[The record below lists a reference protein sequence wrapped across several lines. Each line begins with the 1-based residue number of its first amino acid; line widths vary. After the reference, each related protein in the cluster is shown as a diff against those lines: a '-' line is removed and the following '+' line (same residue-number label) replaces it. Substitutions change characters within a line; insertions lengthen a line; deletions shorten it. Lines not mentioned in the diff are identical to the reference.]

1 MCVYMCH
8 LAKRVQIGKVMR
20 EPDWPCNCR
29 EVWYWHARGKYL
41 GPLRWTWQRQGTWL
55 AVRDLTDWA
64 AVFRE
69 FRLWNLEREDST
81 EVPYFLCLLLTPFSL
96 SPLGLDVN
104 GKTAREV
111 AVFKVEWV
119 PVSLSL
125 SSLLLSKHWVAA
137 PLSGRDSCGDATG
150 KKQGGFC
157 WLLSQLPER
166 KWQGLSEK
174 DNSKNNWEF
183 LFYFKLTKWK

>member
-1 MCVYMCH
+1 M
-8 LAKRVQIGKVMR
+8 
-20 EPDWPCNCR
+20 
-29 EVWYWHARGKYL
+29 
-41 GPLRWTWQRQGTWL
+41 
-55 AVRDLTDWA
+55 
-64 AVFRE
+64 FRE

-125 SSLLLSKHWVAA
+125 SSLLLSKH
-137 PLSGRDSCGDATG
+137 
-150 KKQGGFC
+150 
-157 WLLSQLPER
+157 
-166 KWQGLSEK
+166 
-174 DNSKNNWEF
+174 
-183 LFYFKLTKWK
+183 